1 MSATTRSDVRTAID
15 GCQSVD
21 VTPIVLEAESL
32 ESTAPAYLRDLK
44 RTLSEEGLQ
53 PARLTTRACFDS
65 ASSITVQEEVDRLRG
80 YVRAASFLGAGT
92 ITVEFDSVADTNAV
106 RSALAACAER
116 AEREGLQFDCDGP
129 IDLTE

>member
-1 MSATTRSDVRTAID
+1 MSATTRLDVSTAVD
-15 GCQSVD
+15 GCRSVD

-32 ESTAPAYLRDLK
+32 ESTAPDYLRDLK

-53 PARLTTRACFDS
+53 PARLTVRACFDT
-65 ASSITVQEEVDRLRG
+65 ACSISTQDEVNRLRE

-92 ITVEFDSVADTNAV
+92 ISVDFDTVADTETV
-106 RSALAACAER
+106 RPALAACAER

-129 IDLTE
+129 ITLTQ